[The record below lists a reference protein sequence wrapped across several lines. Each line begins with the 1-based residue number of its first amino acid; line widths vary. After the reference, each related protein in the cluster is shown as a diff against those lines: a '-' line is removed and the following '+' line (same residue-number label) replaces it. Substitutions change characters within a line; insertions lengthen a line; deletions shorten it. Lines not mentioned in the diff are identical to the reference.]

1 MAINSLQISSKAPT
15 KRTRKSTHFLDR
27 LAFKF
32 EFRLATHLRSRTM
45 SCVDCSSSNPYPGRR
60 ELFTVWPP
68 NESRHKLIAS
78 QLYMREIYEFLRL
91 PLICERLTNP
101 FGDLLQ
107 VRTQLLASPFVQGLI
122 IRDTIQ
128 QVREAKEITAFYTN
142 NRFARSNP
150 VSKNFLNT
158 FVSDCSYW

>member
-1 MAINSLQISSKAPT
+1 
-15 KRTRKSTHFLDR
+15 
-27 LAFKF
+27 
-32 EFRLATHLRSRTM
+32 M
-45 SCVDCSSSNPYPGRR
+45 SCVDWSSSNPYPSRR
-60 ELFTVWPP
+60 ELLTVWPP

-78 QLYMREIYEFLRL
+78 QLYMREIYDFLRRV

-107 VRTQLLASPFVQGLI
+107 DRTQLLASPFVQGLI